1 MLRYHCRH
9 LGTEEE
15 KKKKKKDRLG
25 NTAPARLG
33 KRLPNALMNLTC
45 SPKYVRHFIT
55 REAYYLGIAT

>member
-1 MLRYHCRH
+1 MLRYQCRH
-9 LGTEEE
+9 LGTGEV
-15 KKKKKKDRLG
+15 KKKKLG

-55 REAYYLGIAT
+55 QEAYYLGIAT